1 MTGRLVAVAALALL
15 LAACAGAPVR
25 PELTPAALAAAEA
38 AQAGRE
44 QALGAQ
50 SDWSLAGRIAVSN
63 QGKGGSGRIEW
74 TQAGPDY
81 RITLSAPVTRQGWQ
95 LSGNADSAR
104 LEGLEGG
111 PRSGPDAQAL
121 LLAATG
127 WDIPVDALAQW
138 VRGARA
144 PALGP
149 ARIDYGSDGLPW
161 RIRQAGWSIE
171 YRWPPADPAMP
182 AAQIRLPSR
191 LDAKRD
197 EAGVRLVV
205 DEWGVDEWGSRN
217 PSSPP

>member
-1 MTGRLVAVAALALL
+1 MSGRLVAVAALVVL
-15 LAACAGAPVR
+15 LAACVGAPVR

-38 AQAGRE
+38 AQTHRE
-44 QALGAQ
+44 QALEAQ
-50 SDWSLAGRIAVSN
+50 SDWSLVGRIAVSN

-74 TQAGPDY
+74 TQAGLDY

-127 WDIPVDALAQW
+127 WDIPVEALAQW
-138 VRGARA
+138 IRGARA
-144 PALGP
+144 PALDP

-171 YRWPPADPAMP
+171 YRWPPGDAAMP
-182 AAQIRLPSR
+182 GMQIRLPRR
-191 LDAKRD
+191 LDATRG
-197 EAGVRLVV
+197 EASVRLIV
-205 DEWGVDEWGSRN
+205 DEWGVDDWDGSEPPR
-217 PSSPP
+217 SP